1 MNWWNLSGINN
12 GLEKVKAIHYKSN
25 CNVVSFIRTIP
36 SVPESHRFG
45 HKVRGLTQN
54 AFCDHRRC
62 GLSPRPETDLV
73 FAWPRCGVYLQQMDS
88 IALA

>member
-12 GLEKVKAIHYKSN
+12 GLEKVKAIHHKSY

-54 AFCDHRRC
+54 ASCDHRRC

-73 FAWPRCGVYLQQMDS
+73 FSA
-88 IALA
+88 A